1 MAIVSFFFYP
11 GKKEEEEGELINSRG
26 KHAFFLD
33 EPVNASNFR
42 RSCPP
47 INPRS
52 ACSSI
57 YQFIG
62 IDIDSNAREGEG
74 RPSQIRAEK
83 AAHKADVTARNLT
96 RRVPTSAIRLAEPDS
111 HGENEVRDENERA
124 KTMPLRHASTH
135 ARTQQRVHALG
146 EPSHLLN
153 YAPATC
159 TEMRFNRC
167 RLSARRSLAFSM
179 LATRYQVMA
188 ANNHVRITAFS
199 KRESTNL

>member
-1 MAIVSFFFYP
+1 MNEGAWQSVIVSFFFYP

-33 EPVNASNFR
+33 EPVNTSNFR

-47 INPRS
+47 INPGERLGRRVPPFINLS
-52 ACSSI
+52 ASI
-57 YQFIG
+57 STRTRG
-62 IDIDSNAREGEG
+62 RGG

-135 ARTQQRVHALG
+135 ARNNACTHSASHPTYSTTHRLRARKCGSIVAAFPLG
-146 EPSHLLN
+146 DRSP
-153 YAPATC
+153 
-159 TEMRFNRC
+159 FRC
-167 RLSARRSLAFSM
+167 LPRD
-179 LATRYQVMA
+179 T
-188 ANNHVRITAFS
+188 
-199 KRESTNL
+199 K

>member
-1 MAIVSFFFYP
+1 MNLLTLPTFVVLARQLILGRRVPPFINLSASISTRTRS
-11 GKKEEEEGELINSRG
+11 KER
-26 KHAFFLD
+26 
-33 EPVNASNFR
+33 
-42 RSCPP
+42 
-47 INPRS
+47 
-52 ACSSI
+52 
-57 YQFIG
+57 
-62 IDIDSNAREGEG
+62 EG

-188 ANNHVRITAFS
+188 ANNHVRIAAFS
-199 KRESTNL
+199 KRESTSMNGGEFVD

>member
-1 MAIVSFFFYP
+1 MNEGAWQSVIVSFFFYP

-33 EPVNASNFR
+33 EPVNTSNFR

-47 INPRS
+47 INPRP

-135 ARTQQRVHALG
+135 ARNNACTHSASHPTYSTTHRLRARKCGSTVAAFPLG
-146 EPSHLLN
+146 DRSP
-153 YAPATC
+153 
-159 TEMRFNRC
+159 FRC
-167 RLSARRSLAFSM
+167 LPRD
-179 LATRYQVMA
+179 T
-188 ANNHVRITAFS
+188 
-199 KRESTNL
+199 K